1 MLYFDKIDVSKGI
14 YINKRSASKK
24 SAIIATIGIFQIKC
38 LSFSHM
44 YGCHYVL
51 MMSMSPSDIVILNI
65 DGGDYCC
72 VITGIIKSEVINLME
87 NIDLSLKSETL

>member
-1 MLYFDKIDVSKGI
+1 
-14 YINKRSASKK
+14 
-24 SAIIATIGIFQIKC
+24 
-38 LSFSHM
+38 M

-65 DGGDYCC
+65 DGSDYCC